1 MDTSNLFPGGPLVW
15 TQPKALPREY
25 QLTRGEE
32 PVGWLR
38 FQKPFG
44 SLATAEVGSH
54 SWTFKR
60 EGFFHPRATVR
71 TPGSDANL
79 AVFRPNWSGT
89 GVVELSGGRVIR
101 WHRTSFWK
109 SEWSFLERDDRPL
122 LLFKQHTGLMKISAL
137 VESESAT
144 EPELPLLA
152 ALGWYLLLLNAEDES
167 AAVVAT
173 VG

>member
-1 MDTSNLFPGGPLVW
+1 MDTANLFSAGPLVW
-15 TQPKALPREY
+15 TQPKTLRREY
-25 QLTRGEE
+25 QLARGEE
-32 PVGWLR
+32 LVGWLR
-38 FQKPFG
+38 FEKSFG
-44 SLATAEVGSH
+44 SLASAEVASQG
-54 SWTFKR
+54 WTFKR

-89 GVVELSGGRVIR
+89 GAVEFSGGRMIR
-101 WHRTSFWK
+101 WHRTGFWK
-109 SEWSFLERDDRPL
+109 SGWSFLERDDRPL
-122 LLFKQHTGLMKISAL
+122 LHFKQHTGLMKISAL
-137 VESESAT
+137 LESESPT

-167 AAVVAT
+167 AAVVAA